1 MDYYLDWRERERR
14 SLASYASFSSD
25 SRGRRWPEEEHQ
37 FRSPFQ
43 RDRDRIL
50 HSAAFR
56 RLKYKTQV
64 FIFHEGDYY
73 RTRLTHTLEVAQ
85 IARTIAV
92 ALGLNEVLTE
102 SLALAHDLGHTPF
115 GHAGEEILDELMRPW
130 GGFEHNLHA
139 LRIIDELEV
148 RYPQFP
154 GLNLTWEVRE
164 GIAKHSSRYLQATDL
179 HEEFGTSPPS
189 LEAQVVEVAD
199 EIAYDSHD
207 LDDALA
213 SDLVSI
219 EEVREIPIWKEVVDA
234 VWEGERE
241 GELYRHFGVRR
252 IIDFLVAD
260 VIRSLQTRIS
270 ESKIGRSDDV
280 RALEARLV
288 DFSQPV
294 KTLKNGLRN
303 FLYQR
308 VYNHYRLR
316 QKALKSQRIIEEL
329 FRIYRRQ
336 PKLMPE
342 HFYRRIDREG
352 LERVICDYIAGMT
365 DRYAVNEYKKI
376 FVPYEEV

>member
-1 MDYYLDWRERERR
+1 MDCCWGWKEREDRC
-14 SLASYASFSSD
+14 LAPYASFSAK
-25 SRGRRWPEEEHQ
+25 SRGRKYQEEEHA
-37 FRSPFQ
+37 FRSPYQ

-85 IARTIAV
+85 IARTIAGV
-92 ALGLNEVLTE
+92 LGLNETLVE
-102 SLALAHDLGHTPF
+102 SLALVHDLGHTPF
-115 GHAGEEILDELMRPW
+115 GHAGEEVLNELMKCW

-139 LRIIDELEV
+139 LRIVDYLEV
-148 RYPQFP
+148 RYPEFP
-154 GLNLTWEVRE
+154 GLNLSWEVRE
-164 GIAKHSSRYLQATDL
+164 GIAKHSPRYLQAKEL
-179 HEEFGTSPPS
+179 HAEFGVSPPS

-213 SDLVSI
+213 SGLISI
-219 EEVREIPIWKEVVDA
+219 EEVRELPIWKEVVDK
-234 VWEGERE
+234 VWEGPKT
-241 GELYRHFGVRR
+241 GELYRHFGIRR
-252 IIDFLVAD
+252 IIDFFVGD
-260 VIRSLQTRIS
+260 VVNSLQIRITQ
-270 ESKIGRSDDV
+270 SKISSSDEV
-280 RALEARLV
+280 RGLGVRIV

-294 KTLKNGLRN
+294 KDLKQGLRE
-303 FLYQR
+303 FLFER
-308 VYNHYRLR
+308 VYNHYQLR

-329 FRIYRRQ
+329 FRVYRRQ
-336 PKLMPE
+336 PRLMPE
-342 HFYRRIDREG
+342 HFHSRIERDG
-352 LERVICDYIAGMT
+352 LERVVCDYIAGMT

>member
-1 MDYYLDWRERERR
+1 MVRSWIDKER
-14 SLASYASFSSD
+14 SCLAPYATFASQSK
-25 SRGRRWPEEEHQ
+25 GRVHPEEEHE
-37 FRSPFQ
+37 FRSPFH

-50 HSAAFR
+50 HCAAFR

-92 ALGLNEVLTE
+92 ALGLNETLAE

-115 GHAGEEILDELMRPW
+115 GHAGEEILDHLMAPF

-139 LRIIDELEV
+139 LRIVDLLEV
-148 RYPQFP
+148 RYPDFP

-164 GIAKHSSRYLQATDL
+164 GIVKHSSRYGEAVHL
-179 HEEFGTSPPS
+179 HEEFGASPPS

-213 SDLVSI
+213 SGLISI
-219 EEVREIPIWKEVVDA
+219 DEVRELEIWKA
-234 VWEGERE
+234 VGEPEGIEKDS
-241 GELYRHFGVRR
+241 ELYRHYGVRR
-252 IIDFLVAD
+252 IIDFLVKDVISSLQALIQETKIVSSAD
-260 VIRSLQTRIS
+260 VRDRG
-270 ESKIGRSDDV
+270 E
-280 RALEARLV
+280 RLV
-288 DFSQPV
+288 RFSPEADA
-294 KTLKNGLRN
+294 LKRELRD
-303 FLYQR
+303 FLYRR
-308 VYNHYRLR
+308 VYNHYRVR
-316 QKALKSQRIIEEL
+316 QKAVKSQRIIEEL
-329 FRIYRRQ
+329 FRIYRRH
-336 PKLMPE
+336 PELMPQ
-342 HFYRRIDREG
+342 HFFEKVDHYG

-376 FVPYEEV
+376 FSPYEEA